1 MLKHENAV
9 RDNKTVTVIGRG
21 IVNVYPDVLNI
32 TIGIVT
38 RAETSA
44 QALEENVVVMN
55 RVRSQ
60 LEQIGVTSEQIETD
74 SFRINPVYDYTE
86 GLSQIRGFEVE
97 HLINV
102 TFSNVEQG
110 GLIYEAAVAA
120 GANIARG
127 LQFSVAEPELVYKQA
142 LELAMSNAR
151 EKAEVLLSH
160 LPVSLSLI
168 PVEIK
173 EQPPHP
179 MSVTELRSDFVL
191 STNTSMAPPIEP
203 KEFTIEANVT
213 VIYSYSGVQ

>member
-1 MLKHENAV
+1 MNKHENGSIG
-9 RDNKTVTVIGRG
+9 KHTITVIGKG

-55 RVRSQ
+55 RVRNQ

-74 SFRINPVYDYTE
+74 SFRVNPVYDYTE

-102 TFSNVEQG
+102 TFSNIEQG
-110 GLIYEAAVAA
+110 GLIYEAAVSA

-127 LQFSVAEPELVYKQA
+127 LQFSVAEPQLVYNQA

-168 PVEIK
+168 PVQIK
-173 EQPPHP
+173 EQPPHQ
-179 MSVTELRSDFVL
+179 MSVHELRSDFVL
-191 STNTSMAPPIEP
+191 STNASMAPPIEP